1 MGEEVRPSTR
11 LRSYVPLIRNTEIDL
26 IVGEVVRDQA
36 EVKSTS
42 KYNVIA
48 DLFHQNSPVPKTS
61 GSLSSHSASQGV
73 KAAHLTSS
81 KRKLDDENDLNMGN
95 EIIDQIVT
103 EKKSPQAHGPPILEN
118 LASRVTKFWQTEAR
132 NE

>member
-1 MGEEVRPSTR
+1 
-11 LRSYVPLIRNTEIDL
+11 
-26 IVGEVVRDQA
+26 
-36 EVKSTS
+36 
-42 KYNVIA
+42 
-48 DLFHQNSPVPKTS
+48 
-61 GSLSSHSASQGV
+61 
-73 KAAHLTSS
+73 
-81 KRKLDDENDLNMGN
+81 MGN